1 MEDYYKVL
9 GVSENS
15 SGDEI
20 KKAFRKLSLK
30 HHPDRG
36 GDSNVF
42 KKINEAYQTLGDAE
56 KREMYKMRRNN
67 PFQRFNGSNDVN
79 MDPILR
85 MFFGGGMPGGMP
97 GGMHGMPNVQIFR
110 NGRPVNM
117 NRMQKPEPLIQNI
130 IINLTQSYSGVNYPL
145 VINRWIMINNVKKTE
160 TEKIYFPIPKGI
172 DSGEI
177 IVIKDKGNCVNNTL
191 RGDLKLHIT
200 VKNNT
205 EFKREGLNL
214 KIKKSITLKQALT
227 GFSFEVRHINGK
239 TYTINND
246 KGNIIPVN
254 YSKEINNLGMSRDNN
269 IGKLIIIFD
278 ILFPEKLTNEQ
289 IEKLKEIL

>member
-56 KREMYKMRRNN
+56 KREMYKMRRN

-85 MFFGGGMPGGMP
+85 MFFGGGMHGMP

-117 NRMQKPEPLIQNI
+117 NRMQKPEPFIQNI

-145 VINRWIMINNVKKTE
+145 VINRWIMINK
-160 TEKIYFPIPKGI
+160 
-172 DSGEI
+172 
-177 IVIKDKGNCVNNTL
+177 
-191 RGDLKLHIT
+191 
-200 VKNNT
+200 
-205 EFKREGLNL
+205 
-214 KIKKSITLKQALT
+214 LKQRKYI
-227 GFSFEVRHINGK
+227 FQ
-239 TYTINND
+239 YQ
-246 KGNIIPVN
+246 
-254 YSKEINNLGMSRDNN
+254 KE
-269 IGKLIIIFD
+269 LIQ
-278 ILFPEKLTNEQ
+278 EK
-289 IEKLKEIL
+289 